1 MLATVRLAISVVKRD
16 ISSTSAQLLA
26 RSKKT
31 MESAANAVKRVTN
44 KERAHKTKKV
54 RRSLL
59 AKKLDHL
66 TLLRRRRLQKPEFP

>member
-44 KERAHKTKKV
+44 KERAPKTKKV

-59 AKKLDHL
+59 AKKLNHL
-66 TLLRRRRLQKPEFP
+66 PLLRRRRLQKPESP